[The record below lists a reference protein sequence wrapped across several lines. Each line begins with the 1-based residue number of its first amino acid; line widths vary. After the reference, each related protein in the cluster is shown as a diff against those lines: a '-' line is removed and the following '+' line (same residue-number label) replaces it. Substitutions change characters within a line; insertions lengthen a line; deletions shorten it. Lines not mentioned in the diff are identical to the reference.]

1 MSDNNLKS
9 KSLSLGMTFECL
21 ASGFKLALSKE
32 CRAYVIIPVLVNLLL
47 LSVGGYFAYTLIN
60 EVIFSLK
67 EYLPDYLMFLLYL
80 LTVIAALMIIFVCC
94 YFFSTI
100 ATIIA
105 SPFYGLLADKAELAI
120 KGTSS
125 ADASLGEII
134 KDIPRVL
141 KREFAKQC
149 FFLPRALLCLII
161 SLIPGLNLISPVPWF
176 LLGSWMGCLQYADYA
191 YDNHKIPFKIMRN
204 DLKASMFP
212 TFVIGAVIAIC
223 LAIPLLN
230 LIVPPAAVCA
240 GTKYYVELRKNSETA
255 VTATANAR

>member
-1 MSDNNLKS
+1 MSDNNLKRNGI
-9 KSLSLGMTFECL
+9 SLSTTFDCL
-21 ASGFKLALSKE
+21 AQGFKLALSRE
-32 CRAYVIIPVLVNLLL
+32 CRAYVIIPVIVNFLL
-47 LSVGGYFAYTLIN
+47 LSLGGYLAYSLIN
-60 EVIFSLK
+60 EGIFSLK

-105 SPFYGLLADKAELAI
+105 SPFYGLLADKAEMAI

-125 ADASLGEII
+125 PDSGLAEII
-134 KDIPRVL
+134 RDIPRIL

-161 SLIPGLNLISPVPWF
+161 SVIPGVNLISPVPWF
-176 LLGSWMGCLQYADYA
+176 LLGSWMGCLQYVDYA
-191 YDNHKIPFKIMRN
+191 YDNHKISFKLMRE
-204 DLKASMFP
+204 DLKASTLP
-212 TFVIGAVIAIC
+212 TFIIGAVIAIC

-230 LIVPPAAVCA
+230 LIIPPAAVCA
-240 GTKYYVELRKNSETA
+240 GTRYYVELRKNA
-255 VTATANAR
+255 VTDIKTVANN